1 MKDYNVHLTLIDRI
15 ILESYKIML
24 EGLADYLG
32 GGYEMVLHSLED
44 TEHSVIKIIN
54 GHHTGRTEGMP
65 ITDLALQMLEEIE
78 KDGEKSYI
86 SYFTKNKNGEPLK
99 SSTIVVRG
107 EEKRIIGLL
116 CINFYLNTG
125 FSEILSSYIPQ
136 ISTHSLVKT
145 ETFAKNMD
153 ELIFSRVQEV
163 RKTVLADEGILP
175 SLKNKEIINSL
186 HQQGVFTMKDAV
198 VKVADYLGISKNT
211 VYMHIRNVGT
221 NTDKKSE

>member
-15 ILESYKIML
+15 ILDSYKTMM

-86 SYFTKNKNGEPLK
+86 SYFTKNKKGEPLK

-107 EEKRIIGLL
+107 EEGRIIGLL

-125 FSEILSSYIPQ
+125 FSEILSSYIPEF
-136 ISTHSLVKT
+136 SAHSLVKT
-145 ETFAKNMD
+145 ETFANNLD
-153 ELIFSRVQEV
+153 ELIFSKVQAV
-163 RKTVLADEGILP
+163 RNTVMEDDGVLP
-175 SLKNKEIINSL
+175 SLKNKEIVTTL
-186 HQQGVFTMKDAV
+186 YQQGVFTLKDAV

-221 NTDKKSE
+221 NLEKKN

>member
-15 ILESYKIML
+15 ILDSYKIMM

-78 KDGEKSYI
+78 KDGEKSYV
-86 SYFTKNKNGEPLK
+86 SYFTKNKKGEPLK
-99 SSTIVVRG
+99 SATIVVRG
-107 EEKRIIGLL
+107 EEEKIIGLL

-125 FSEILSSYIPQ
+125 FYEVLSNYFPEE
-136 ISTHSLVKT
+136 STHSLVKS
-145 ETFAKNMD
+145 ETFANNLD
-153 ELIFSRVQEV
+153 ELILSKVKEV
-163 RKTVLADEGILP
+163 RKTVMEDREVLP
-175 SLKNKEIINSL
+175 SLKNKEIINTL
-186 HQQGVFTMKDAV
+186 NQQGVFTLKDAV

-211 VYMHIRNVGT
+211 VYMHIRNTGV
-221 NTDKKSE
+221 NLEKKNE

>member
-1 MKDYNVHLTLIDRI
+1 MKNYNVHLTLIDRMI
-15 ILESYKIML
+15 MNSYKVML

-65 ITDLALQMLEEIE
+65 ITDLALQMLEEIK
-78 KDGEKSYI
+78 KDGKKSYI

-99 SSTIVVRG
+99 SSTILVRG
-107 EEKRIIGLL
+107 EENRIIGLL

-125 FSEILSSYIPQ
+125 FSDILSSFIPE
-136 ISTHSLVKT
+136 STSDSLIKT
-145 ETFAKNMD
+145 ETFANNLD
-153 ELIFSRVQEV
+153 ELIYNKVQ
-163 RKTVLADEGILP
+163 TVQKEIMEDEGILP

-186 HQQGVFTMKDAV
+186 YRQGVFTLKDAV
-198 VKVADYLGISKNT
+198 IKVADYLGISKNT
-211 VYMHIRNVGT
+211 VYMHIRNI
-221 NTDKKSE
+221 NASEEKKNQ